1 MAVARKPKAL
11 KALLVEREGE
21 WRKAASAALAEAGF
35 ATQEAGCASEARN
48 KAGAHG
54 PNLVVVDHK
63 LPDGDGVR
71 LVKEFRL
78 GGWEGPAVIV
88 TGTPCVGSAVQ
99 ALGLAPSEY
108 LVKPVPP
115 EHLAHRARQLMDPP
129 PVVGCDF
136 LWETLRARYGFDHVF
151 SSDPLVQRCYS
162 AAARVADS
170 SAPVLIEGET
180 GVGKEYLAK
189 AIHYMSGRA
198 NQPFV
203 AINCAA
209 LPEALL
215 ESELF
220 GHEKGSFTSASA
232 QKRGLAEEAHL
243 GTLFLDEVG
252 EMSPTMQVKLLRFLE
267 EGAFRRLGATS
278 LTRVDVRVVAATN
291 KNLLEEVAAGRFRED
306 LYYRLAVIAFYL
318 PPLRERPEDIE
329 LFARTFVARHG
340 GEGTVLSKEA
350 IEKLEAHDWPGNL
363 RELHNVVRRAVLLR
377 RGEIITADDIC
388 FDPIGRR

>member
-1 MAVARKPKAL
+1 MAAARRL
-11 KALLVEREGE
+11 KALVVEHDAPL
-21 WRKAASAALAEAGF
+21 RKATSAALADEGF
-35 ATQEAGCASEARN
+35 AVQEATCASEARN
-48 KAGAHG
+48 KAGESR
-54 PNLVVVDHK
+54 PNLLVVDHK

-71 LVKEFRL
+71 LVKEFRVR
-78 GGWEGPAVIV
+78 GFEAPAVIV
-88 TGTPCVGSAVQ
+88 TGTPSVGSAVQ

-108 LVKPVPP
+108 LVKPVQPTY
-115 EHLAHRARQLMDPP
+115 LAARARQLLDPP
-129 PVVGCDF
+129 PVVGCDY
-136 LWETLRARYGFDHVF
+136 LWETLRARYHFDHVF
-151 SSDPLVQRCYS
+151 SSHPLVQRCYS
-162 AAARVADS
+162 AAARVAES
-170 SAPVLIEGET
+170 EVPVLIEGET

-198 NQPFV
+198 EHPFV

-220 GHEKGSFTSASA
+220 GHEKGAFTSASA

-278 LTRVDVRVVAATN
+278 LTRVDVRIVAATN

-306 LYYRLAVIAFYL
+306 LYYRLAVVAFYL
-318 PPLRERPEDIE
+318 PPLRTRPEDVE
-329 LFARTFVARHG
+329 LFARSFVARHA
-340 GEGTVLSKEA
+340 GENVELSEA
-350 IEKLEAHDWPGNL
+350 AVEKLAGYHWPGNL
-363 RELHNVVRRAVLLR
+363 RELHNVIRRSVLLR
-377 RGEIITADDIC
+377 RGDIITPDDIC
-388 FDPIGRR
+388 FDPIGR

>member
-1 MAVARKPKAL
+1 M
-11 KALLVEREGE
+11 VEDDAA
-21 WRKAASAALAEAGF
+21 WRKTASSALSDVGF
-35 ATQEAGCASEARN
+35 AIQEATSAGEARN
-48 KAGAHG
+48 KASECS
-54 PNLVVVDHK
+54 PNLLVVDHK

-71 LVKEFRL
+71 LVGELRVRGL
-78 GGWEGPAVIV
+78 EAPAMIV
-88 TGTPCVGSAVQ
+88 TSTPSVGSAVQ

-115 EHLAHRARQLMDPP
+115 THLAARAKELLDPP
-129 PVVGCDF
+129 PVVGCEF
-136 LWETLRARYGFDHVF
+136 LWESLRAKYGFDHVF
-151 SSDPLVQRCYS
+151 SNHPLVQRCYS

-170 SAPVLIEGET
+170 SVPVLIEGET

-198 NQPFV
+198 NQSFV

-220 GHEKGSFTSASA
+220 GHEKGAFTSASA

-252 EMSPTMQVKLLRFLE
+252 EMSPLMQVKLLRFLE

-278 LTRVDVRVVAATN
+278 LTQVDVRIVAATN

-306 LYYRLAVIAFYL
+306 LYYRLAVVAFYL
-318 PPLRERPEDIE
+318 PPLRARPEDVE
-329 LFARTFVARHG
+329 LFARSFVVREA
-340 GEGTVLSKEA
+340 GEGVELSVA
-350 IEKLEAHDWPGNL
+350 ALEKLAAHDWPGNL
-363 RELHNVVRRAVLLR
+363 RELHNVVRRAILLR
-377 RGEIITADDIC
+377 RGQTITPDDIC
-388 FDPIGRR
+388 FDPIGRK